1 MLLVFLSSPLQ
12 ESIVNPPPENRHIR
26 SFVRRDGRITDAQ
39 RHALESLWAE
49 YGVEVVAS
57 GILPHTACAPP
68 YVAGDEVLDFEF
80 LFGGRHAPQHLEI
93 GIGMGDALVE
103 MAHAD
108 HDSNYLGIDV
118 HRPGLGSAIQKAH
131 ARGLKNLRVMSAD
144 AITVLQK
151 NLPDASLEAVYLF
164 FPDPWPKRRHHKRRI
179 VNAVFAQSIS
189 RVLKSGGHFHMATD
203 WQEYAQHMMD
213 VMSAAP
219 GYVNIAG
226 AGQYVPRP
234 EYRPLTKFEQRGQR
248 LGHGI
253 WDLIFAKK

>member
-1 MLLVFLSSPLQ
+1 MNKS
-12 ESIVNPPPENRHIR
+12 PENRHIR
-26 SFVRRDGRITDAQ
+26 SFVRRDGRFTDAQ
-39 RHALESLWAE
+39 RHALESLWAD
-49 YGVEVVAS
+49 YGVEP
-57 GILPHTACAPP
+57 GEEP
-68 YVAGDEVLDFEF
+68 LDFTS

-103 MAHAD
+103 MAQANPEG
-108 HDSNYLGIDV
+108 NYLGIDV
-118 HRPGLGSAIQKAH
+118 HRPGLGSVMQKAH

-144 AITVLQK
+144 AIMVLQK
-151 NLPDASLEAVYLF
+151 NLPDVSLEAVYLF

-179 VNAVFAQSIS
+179 VNPAFATAIH
-189 RVLKSGGHFHMATD
+189 RVLKPGGHFHMATD

-213 VMSAAP
+213 VMGTVP
-219 GYVNIAG
+219 GFVNIAG

-253 WDLIFAKK
+253 WDLIFAKE

>member
-1 MLLVFLSSPLQ
+1 MNKS
-12 ESIVNPPPENRHIR
+12 PENRHIR
-26 SFVRRDGRITDAQ
+26 SFVRRDGRFTDAQ
-39 RHALESLWAE
+39 RHALESLWAD
-49 YGVEVVAS
+49 YGVEP
-57 GILPHTACAPP
+57 GEET
-68 YVAGDEVLDFEF
+68 LDFTS
-80 LFGGRHAPQHLEI
+80 LFSGRHASQHLEI

-103 MAHAD
+103 MAQVD
-108 HDSNYLGIDV
+108 PEGNYLGIDV
-118 HRPGLGSAIQKAH
+118 HRPGLGSVMQKAR

-179 VNAVFAQSIS
+179 VNATFAESIH
-189 RVLKSGGHFHMATD
+189 RVLKPGGHFHMATD

-213 VMSAAP
+213 VMSMAP
-219 GYVNIAG
+219 GFANIAG
-226 AGQYVPRP
+226 AERYVPRP

-253 WDLIFAKK
+253 WDLIFAKSSG